1 MGNPPPLS
9 VDPEQLGMAGGQ
21 LLSSAAQLPAAPAP
35 FVPVG
40 ADPLSVAI
48 IGQIPEIDGPVIAQ
62 LPAVQAQ
69 STKTANSVVNAA
81 QAYSSTDQ
89 QLGGQ
94 ISEEMQTT
102 RGLPGTGSGSPAAG
116 SPGTDSMGQMMSM
129 PMQMA
134 GQMAQMPMQVMGA
147 VAAVPQGAMQG
158 AQQVGQQVSQMAG
171 QVQQGGQGGAAGGGI
186 DVPGGGLPEA
196 EQDDE
201 QQPEAPTEEARDEQE
216 GAAAGEQGS
225 ERAPDRSES
234 GSSEIHPGRHR
245 LAEPPGATDESI
257 NL

>member
-35 FVPVG
+35 FKPMG
-40 ADPLSVAI
+40 NDPLSLAI
-48 IGQIPEIDGPVIAQ
+48 IGQIPAIDDPVIAQ

-69 STKTANSVVNAA
+69 STKTANSVVDAA

-94 ISEEMQTT
+94 ISQEMQNTS
-102 RGLPGTGSGSPAAG
+102 GLPGTGSGSPAAG
-116 SPGTDSMGQMMSM
+116 SSGADSMGQMMSM

-147 VAAVPQGAMQG
+147 VAAVPQGVMQG

-171 QVQQGGQGGAAGGGI
+171 QFGQGGQGDAAGGI
-186 DVPGGGLPEA
+186 DLPGGELPEA
-196 EQDDE
+196 EQADE
-201 QQPEAPTEEARDEQE
+201 QPPEAPMEEERDEQD
-216 GAAAGEQGS
+216 GAAAGRQGS
-225 ERAPDRSES
+225 ERAPDSSES
-234 GSSEIHPGRHR
+234 GSPGTPSGRHR
-245 LAEPPGATDESI
+245 LAEPPGATNDSI